1 MKKEQKK
8 IQLRKILRRHRVRAR
23 VRGSLDRPRLSVARS
38 LRALRVQLIDDT
50 VEKTLIS
57 LETGKVFS
65 KGTKA
70 EQARELGKAFGKLVL
85 EKGYK
90 KVVFD
95 RGPCLYHGRIAA
107 FADGAR
113 EAGLEF

>member
-1 MKKEQKK
+1 M
-8 IQLRKILRRHRVRAR
+8 
-23 VRGSLDRPRLSVARS
+23 ARS
-38 LRALRVQLIDDT
+38 LRALRAQLIDDA
-50 VEKTLIS
+50 VGKTLVA
-57 LETGKVFS
+57 LETGKAFS
-65 KGTKA
+65 QGTKM
-70 EQARELGKAFGKLVL
+70 EQAKELGKIFGKLVL

-95 RGPCLYHGRIAA
+95 RGSHLYHGRMAA